1 MNVVFKSISL
11 ALALSLTLSCGEPSA
26 QVGKPKLYSKDGVT
40 FSYPGNWKV
49 TEDSNQPDFRY
60 IIVETPGDAIFGIH
74 IFPEALAMGLKDY
87 AQWYVDDMSKAL
99 PVGRITTSAFAPTR
113 MSGGFEMIKEEFSIS
128 LLGETIPHTR
138 HFRRKQTGSEVCYLT
153 SQAASG
159 DYLKA
164 SPGFDQIVNSFTY
177 RAP

>member
-1 MNVVFKSISL
+1 MNVVFKSIFL
-11 ALALSLTLSCGEPSA
+11 ALALGLSLGCGEPGA

-49 TEDSNQPDFRY
+49 AEDSHQPGFRY
-60 IIVETPGDAIFGIH
+60 IIVETPGDAILGIH
-74 IFPEALAMGLKDY
+74 IYPEALAMGLKEY
-87 AQWYVDDMSKAL
+87 AQWYADDTSKAL
-99 PVGRITTSAFAPTR
+99 PIGRITTSAFAPTR
-113 MSGGFEMIKEEFSIS
+113 MSGEFEMIKEEFSIS